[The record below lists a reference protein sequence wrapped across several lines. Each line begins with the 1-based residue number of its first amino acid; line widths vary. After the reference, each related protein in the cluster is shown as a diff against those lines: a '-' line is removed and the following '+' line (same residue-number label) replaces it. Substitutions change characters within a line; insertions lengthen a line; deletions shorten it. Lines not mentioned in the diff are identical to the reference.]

1 MPEIERKWVSTE
13 LPNSVLTQSTPRHLL
28 QGYIITWPGELRIRT
43 DGIAH
48 WMTVK
53 SEGSLV
59 RDEWEVMIPDWTFD
73 QLFATTAYQIEK
85 LRYQHKTDG
94 YTWEIDVYQ
103 GRLAGL
109 TTIEVECQTAL
120 QARSL
125 ILPQCFGKAFDV
137 TDNPRYKNKHLAI
150 KVRPD

>member
-13 LPNSVLTQSTPRHLL
+13 LPNSALEHITPRHLL

-43 DGIAH
+43 DGTRH

-59 RDEWEVMIPDWTFD
+59 RDEWEALIPDWTFN

-85 LRYQHKTDG
+85 LRYQRIIDG

-103 GRLAGL
+103 GKLTGL
-109 TTIEVECQTAL
+109 TTIEVECRTAH
-120 QARSL
+120 QAL
-125 ILPQCFGKAFDV
+125 ALALPQCFGRAIEV
-137 TDNPRYKNKHLAI
+137 TGSPHYKNKHLA
-150 KVRPD
+150 VHGLPR